1 MGSIL
6 LHLDSSSL
14 PAPCC
19 LCNLPSGAR
28 NTLAIP
34 TISSLTNF
42 TFSFILSFQK
52 SQSWYNVSIPV
63 SLLVGYL

>member
-1 MGSIL
+1 M
-6 LHLDSSSL
+6 
-14 PAPCC
+14 
-19 LCNLPSGAR
+19 
-28 NTLAIP
+28 P

-63 SLLVGYL
+63 SLLVGVWNWRGVDMDVVGVNGAWSAFGLKQIVV